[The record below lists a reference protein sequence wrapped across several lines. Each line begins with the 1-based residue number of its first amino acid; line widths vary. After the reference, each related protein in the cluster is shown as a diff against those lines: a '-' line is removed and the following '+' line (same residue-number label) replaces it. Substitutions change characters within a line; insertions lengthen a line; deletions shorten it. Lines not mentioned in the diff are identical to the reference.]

1 MFVVLIDFVQERT
14 VAIRS
19 SSLWN
24 LSASSAARAPRRRRH
39 VAELIRLPLGSLA
52 RTCRRFAWCCATAA
66 SVVAECSLGAS
77 SLASGSRR
85 AARPPP
91 HGPQHLR
98 CAPRSCTSI
107 SRSRSRQATGVMF
120 VLRQL
125 LRPLRRVRARER
137 GGERGCTARGDL
149 ACTARRHSRIFPR
162 AAAAATTRR
171 QLEHWRWP
179 QRLLSFA
186 IPGGSSL
193 PITLSGA
200 LAQG

>member
-19 SSLWN
+19 SSLSLWN

-39 VAELIRLPLGSLA
+39 VAELTRLPLGSLA

-77 SLASGSRR
+77 SSLASGSRR
-85 AARPPP
+85 AVRPPP
-91 HGPQHLR
+91 HGLQHLR

-171 QLEHWRWP
+171 
-179 QRLLSFA
+179 
-186 IPGGSSL
+186 
-193 PITLSGA
+193 
-200 LAQG
+200 